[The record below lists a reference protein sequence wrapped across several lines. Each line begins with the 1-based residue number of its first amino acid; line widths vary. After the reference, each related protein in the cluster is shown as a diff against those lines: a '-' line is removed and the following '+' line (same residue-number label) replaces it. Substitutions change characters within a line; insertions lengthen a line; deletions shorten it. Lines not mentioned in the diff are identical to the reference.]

1 MADPTPITQ
10 AEQIKKLIE
19 NYFQKLHGTTSGLR
33 NCARTDLVV
42 VHDGLAKIAL
52 ADAAECMSTVRNQE
66 EGQRYDFKYNLGK
79 ILENRVY
86 HLPDEQSHDHQG
98 SVCSGPSFVAASP
111 DAIFPKF
118 GRALREIDYTKS
130 HMQQFMDANAQATHV
145 LLSAWDMEMYKL
157 QNLCT
162 NLKKEVLKD

>member
-1 MADPTPITQ
+1 MADPSPTQ

-19 NYFQKLHGTTSGLR
+19 IYFQKLHGTTSGLR
-33 NCARTDLVV
+33 NCARTDRVV

-52 ADAAECMSTVRNQE
+52 ADAAELMSMVKNKE
-66 EGQRYDFKYNLGK
+66 DGDRYAFKYELGT
-79 ILENRVY
+79 ILDNNRVY
-86 HLPDEQSHDHQG
+86 YLPDEQSHDNQG
-98 SVCSGPSFVAASP
+98 SVCFGPSFVAASP

-118 GRALREIDYTKS
+118 GRALREIDCTLN
-130 HMQQFMDANAQATHV
+130 HMQQFMDANAQATHI
-145 LLSAWDMEMYKL
+145 LISAWDMEIYKL